1 VQATARCAA
10 RKPQNIAV
18 QQRIA
23 TTRLADG
30 TQIAYALAGEGPL
43 LVYALGWLTHL
54 ELSWAM
60 PPERAFYEAL
70 ARGRT
75 LLRYDKPGCGLSAPS
90 SQPHSME
97 LELQTLE
104 AVTRAVGA
112 RQFDLLGTSMGAAV
126 AASWAAAHPRSVA
139 RLVLYGGWVSG
150 QQISS
155 PDVQES
161 VLGLVEK
168 HWGLGSDVLGEIFA
182 PGADAAT
189 RAAFITYQ
197 REAATP
203 QTARDLLA
211 LCYQMDVSQVV
222 PRIQVPTLVIHRDK
236 DRAAP
241 LEQGRQLA
249 ELIPGARFEVLPG
262 RAHLPF
268 IGDADALAGSIRRF
282 LGLPAL
288 RRRATPTL
296 TPRQREVAE
305 LIAQGLTNRE
315 IGGRL
320 FITERSAE
328 SHVERIRDR
337 MGFRS
342 RAQIA
347 AWYVASDRPA

>member
-1 VQATARCAA
+1 
-10 RKPQNIAV
+10 V

-23 TTRLADG
+23 FTRLPDG
-30 TQIAYALAGEGPL
+30 TRIAYALAGQGPL
-43 LVYALGWLTHL
+43 LVYALGWLTQL
-54 ELSWAM
+54 DLSWAM

-70 ARGRT
+70 AQGRT
-75 LLRYDKPGCGLSAPS
+75 LLRYDKPGCGLSGPS

-97 LELQTLE
+97 LELQVLA

-112 RQFDLLGTSMGAAV
+112 QRFELLGTSMGAAV
-126 AASWAAAHPRSVA
+126 AASWAAAHPQSVS
-139 RLVLYGGWVSG
+139 RLVLYGGWAQG
-150 QQISS
+150 QHISS
-155 PDVQES
+155 PDVQEH

-168 HWGLGSDVLGEIFA
+168 HWGLGSDVLSEIFA
-182 PGADAAT
+182 PGADAAI
-189 RAAFITYQ
+189 RAAFVRYQ

-211 LCYQMDVSQVV
+211 LCYQTDVSEAAA
-222 PRIQVPTLVIHRDK
+222 RIEAPTLVIHRDQ

-241 LEQGRQLA
+241 LAQGRKLA

-288 RRRATPTL
+288 RRRVTPAL
-296 TPRQREVAE
+296 TPRQREVAA
-305 LIAQGLTNRE
+305 LISQGLTNRE
-315 IGGRL
+315 IAGRL

-342 RAQIA
+342 RSQIA
-347 AWYVASDRPA
+347 AWFVASDRST